1 MKESH
6 RKDQAN
12 HPDPESC
19 VGDRKAVG
27 EALTGAHA
35 GQPSSCEIRPSGA
48 PTPLSEAE
56 GHTEPGAHGEPDS
69 GPAQPKTLHMRGN
82 SLRGKREIPWTPGG
96 DEPPGRPEKV
106 NDRTS
111 GVYVCGKSDGRVVP
125 EKLPNKGGTLPP
137 AEGVE
142 EIRPRGTRRRLPR
155 PGHRAGP
162 ARRWLDNVC
171 MKWHVETDVYGSPR
185 YRTTSAPCFF
195 ERAFTHSGVWQ
206 HRESTAFYGT
216 STMSPLTLRCQTP
229 ELRAGYGNSAPPDL
243 CGGPPERPVPTA
255 TQQHAKCR

>member
-1 MKESH
+1 MQEPH
-6 RKDQAN
+6 REDSAS

-19 VGDRKAVG
+19 VRTGNGAG

-35 GQPSSCEIRPSGA
+35 GQPLSCEIRSPGA

-69 GPAQPKTLHMRGN
+69 GPAQSQTLHMRGN

-125 EKLPNKGGTLPP
+125 EKLLNKGGTLPP

-142 EIRPRGTRRRLPR
+142 ERRPTEGNTPKAAASRTQSRTSASMARQRVHEVARRDRRARFTALLHHIRPEL
-155 PGHRAGP
+155 
-162 ARRWLDNVC
+162 L
-171 MKWHVETDVYGSPR
+171 
-185 YRTTSAPCFF
+185 
-195 ERAFTHSGVWQ
+195 
-206 HRESTAFYGT
+206 RESFYALKR
-216 STMSPLTLRCQTP
+216 M
-229 ELRAGYGNSAPPDL
+229 AAPGIDGVTWKQYEVDL
-243 CGGPPERPVPTA
+243 QALMPNTRS
-255 TQQHAKCR
+255 KSRMR